1 MRAIKWDAP
10 GDQSVAEYYAKDPNI
25 DATPHKGS
33 VLSARFQGL
42 VARVRVDAYTDGTS
56 YGDVVALID
65 PETGKRLT
73 EHQGIAVGDTVALP
87 DAKRAFEPNLE
98 PEEDED
104 GDEERD

>member
-1 MRAIKWDAP
+1 MSKI
-10 GDQSVAEYYAKDPNI
+10 I
-25 DATPHKGS
+25 I
-33 VLSARFQGL
+33 QGG
-42 VARVRVDAYTDGTS
+42 R
-56 YGDVVALID
+56 LID

-104 GDEERD
+104 GDEERK